1 LEGLMEQINLILVFF
16 EGLFSFFSPC
26 VLPIIP
32 IYLSMLS
39 NSSTDIMK
47 DKTFKNSTLFKNTLF
62 FTLGIC
68 TTFFILSMAIGAF
81 SQFFIGNKELLML
94 IGGIFIIIMGVFYM
108 GYVDIPLLQRE
119 KRFEMHSKD
128 MNILSSFM
136 LGLTFS
142 FGWTPCIGP
151 MLTSVL
157 IMASGT
163 QNILIGNALVLIY
176 SIGFILPFII
186 LAMFYKKLFEKFNNI
201 KKHLGTLKKIG
212 GILLI
217 ISGLIM
223 SFNGINKINES
234 RKDNYKAE
242 VENKTENNKVKALD
256 FTLYDQYGKEHKLSD
271 YKGKTVFL
279 NIWATWC
286 PPCKAEMPHIEELY
300 NEYNKNNEDVI
311 ILGVSTPNLGNE
323 GDEKHIS
330 KFLKDNEYT
339 FPVVFDNNADLIYG
353 YSIQSFPSTFIIDK
367 EGYVREYVP
376 GAMDKETMK
385 SLIESN
391 K

>member
-1 LEGLMEQINLILVFF
+1 MEQINLVLVFL
-16 EGLFSFFSPC
+16 EGLLSFFSPC

-81 SQFFIGNKELLML
+81 SQSFVGNKELLML
-94 IGGIFIIIMGVFYM
+94 IGGILIIIMGVFYM
-108 GYVDIPLLQRE
+108 GYINIPFLQRE

-163 QNILIGNALVLIY
+163 QNILIGNVLVLVY

-186 LAMFYKKLFEKFNNI
+186 LAMFYKKLFKKFNNM
-201 KKHLGTLKKIG
+201 KKHLGTLKKLG
-212 GILLI
+212 GTLLI

-223 SFNGINKINES
+223 SFNGINKINEN
-234 RKDNYKAE
+234 RKDNSKAQ

-286 PPCKAEMPHIEELY
+286 PPCKAEMPYIEELY
-300 NEYNKNNEDVI
+300 NEYNKNNDDVI
-311 ILGVSTPNLGNE
+311 ILGVSTPNLGKE

-330 KFLKDNEYT
+330 DFLKDNGYT

-353 YSIQSFPSTFIIDK
+353 YSIQAFPSTLIIDK
-367 EGYVREYVP
+367 DGYVREYVP

-385 SLIESN
+385 SLIEGN

>member
-1 LEGLMEQINLILVFF
+1 MEQVNLILVFF

-108 GYVDIPLLQRE
+108 GYVNIPLLQRE

-186 LAMFYKKLFEKFNNI
+186 LAMFYKKLFEKFNNM

-234 RKDNYKAE
+234 TKDNYKAE
-242 VENKTENNKVKALD
+242 VENKTENNKVRALD

>member
-1 LEGLMEQINLILVFF
+1 MEQINLILVFF

-186 LAMFYKKLFEKFNNI
+186 LAMFYKKLFEKFNNM

>member
-1 LEGLMEQINLILVFF
+1 MEQVNLILVFF

-108 GYVDIPLLQRE
+108 GYVNIPLLQRE

-186 LAMFYKKLFEKFNNI
+186 LAMFYKKLFEKFNNM

-223 SFNGINKINES
+223 SFNGINQINES
-234 RKDNYKAE
+234 TKDNYKAE